1 MGNRRAVQLPPLS
14 PKSEILVTDPADIFH
29 RTRALIG
36 EISAALL
43 GAASRNIGIE
53 RARTCGDLR
62 NMERNCAEMGLLL
75 AQALAMQMVLAKQIE
90 KETWEME
97 FKRRAEADVRGVNIG
112 GRG

>member
-1 MGNRRAVQLPPLS
+1 M
-14 PKSEILVTDPADIFH
+14 TDPSDIFS

-36 EISAALL
+36 ELSAALL

-62 NMERNCAEMGLLL
+62 NMERNCDDLGRLL
-75 AQALAMQMVLAKQIE
+75 AQSMEMQMRLAVQIA
-90 KETWEME
+90 KEP
-97 FKRRAEADVRGVNIG
+97 RADVVDMRGVNIG